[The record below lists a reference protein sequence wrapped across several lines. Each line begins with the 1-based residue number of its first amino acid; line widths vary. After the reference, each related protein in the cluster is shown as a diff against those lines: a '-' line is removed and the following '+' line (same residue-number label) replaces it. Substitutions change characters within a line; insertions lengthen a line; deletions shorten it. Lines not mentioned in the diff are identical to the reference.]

1 MIQTLK
7 LKLLNKLTLVQ
18 LIKSNRKS
26 VSIEIDDNG
35 EVLVKAPHFLHNSSI
50 LQFIKDKEQWLHSR
64 ISTITKGKD
73 SFPIIY
79 GSMVPYLGKK
89 LSLTVGSHKKGILRD
104 GNSLKL
110 PINCNDIKSELKKW
124 FKDMARAKLTKLA
137 TGYARSLKV
146 KINKVYI
153 KEQKTRWGSCSGKNN
168 LNFNWKIILTKP
180 HLIEY
185 LVIHEVCHLVHM
197 NHSKEFWNLV
207 SIFDRDH
214 KEHRKELE
222 EAGYYLL
229 SFLK

>member
-7 LKLLNKLTLVQ
+7 LKLLNRLTSIK
-18 LIKSNRKS
+18 LIKTNRKS

-35 EVLVKAPHFLHNSSI
+35 EVLVKAPHLLHDNKI
-50 LQFIKDKEQWLHSR
+50 LQFIKEKEQWIHSR

-79 GSMVPYLGKK
+79 GSKVPYLGEE
-89 LSLTVGSHKKGILRD
+89 LYLTKGVHKKGVLRD
-104 GNSLKL
+104 GDHLKL
-110 PINCNDIKSELKKW
+110 PFDCKDIKGELKKW
-124 FKDMARAKLTKLA
+124 FKDMAKVKLTKLA

-146 KINKVYI
+146 KINKIYI

-168 LNFNWKIILTKP
+168 LNFNWKIVLTRP
-180 HLIEY
+180 NLIEY

-197 NHSKEFWNLV
+197 NHSREFWDLV
-207 SIFDRDH
+207 GLFDKDH
-214 KEHRKELE
+214 KKHRKELE